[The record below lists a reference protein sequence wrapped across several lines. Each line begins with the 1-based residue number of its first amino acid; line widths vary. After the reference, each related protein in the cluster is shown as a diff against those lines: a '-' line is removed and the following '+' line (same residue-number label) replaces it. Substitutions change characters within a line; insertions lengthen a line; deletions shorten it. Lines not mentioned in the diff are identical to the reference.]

1 MPLAIFRRFFLVTH
15 FFFIEQNLERWGAV
29 GWGEE
34 KDSVFKREY
43 KFEQEYDFCIFL
55 FISLKMFAHMYER
68 IRTIF
73 FSFLDIWLTSKVKES
88 LF

>member
-1 MPLAIFRRFFLVTH
+1 M
-15 FFFIEQNLERWGAV
+15 

-73 FSFLDIWLTSKVKES
+73 FSFLDI
-88 LF
+88 

>member
-1 MPLAIFRRFFLVTH
+1 M
-15 FFFIEQNLERWGAV
+15 

-43 KFEQEYDFCIFL
+43 KFEQEYDFCTFL

-73 FSFLDIWLTSKVKES
+73 FFP
-88 LF
+88 F